1 MSEKKLVPDYVPKV
15 HEPNPAGG
23 LSEEAARQLDLA
35 AFEMSN
41 DAVIDNSAQ
50 GTFHQADVT
59 RPGTYGGSYG
69 RVDGVTTSPKIPYH
83 DNIWSSL
90 KSKHTYLD
98 SGDIEEM
105 MTYIYGGL
113 TPAEASVDNY
123 EAFDRARYEE
133 MMSLGQVEA
142 EKFTGSYLFGDDD
155 EEEEDSDDE

>member
-1 MSEKKLVPDYVPKV
+1 MSEKAVPDYVPKI

-41 DAVIDNSAQ
+41 NVVIDNSAQ

-69 RVDGVTTSPKIPYH
+69 RVDGVTTSPKIPFH

-105 MTYIYGGL
+105 MSYVYGGL
-113 TPAEASVDNY
+113 TPAQASVDNY
-123 EAFDRARYEE
+123 SAFDRSRYEE
-133 MMSLGQVEA
+133 LMAMDQVEA
-142 EKFTGSYLFGDDD
+142 EKFLGIDLFGDD
-155 EEEEDSDDE
+155 EEEDEDDE